1 MTVPKVTW
9 SQVGKVTAPGRYMF
23 RFGWLTITE
32 EDLAIWRQFPH
43 ATFTLCEIAAGDQGN
58 EFHLGSFDP
67 GATR

>member
-32 EDLAIWRQFPH
+32 EDLAIWRQFPD